1 MIWLQYLVFGVGL
14 GAMFS
19 LLAAGIVLV
28 YRASGVLNFAHA
40 STGVLATYVNFE
52 LLERYEWMPVG
63 AALVVALLTG
73 AITGVL
79 VQRLV
84 FAPLREASQVTKL
97 LVSFGVAGVLQGV
110 IGLVWSRLGTPSLG
124 RSLFPIQRSVGI
136 AGVRVPHQRIA
147 LIVFGL
153 AVTAGL
159 TWLLHRTEFG
169 VHVRAL
175 AQNRLAARLAG
186 IDEGRV
192 EASTWALAGATAA
205 LAGVM
210 LIPFGVLN
218 PLSLMGVQLKAL
230 AVALVGGFVSLPA
243 ALLGGLG
250 LGTAQEL
257 IDGAPAPFNGLSGAL
272 ATGLVVVLLVTRVER
287 FFVSEQE
294 ARAIQ
299 GEARSF
305 GAGRGS
311 LVVGR
316 ARTWLVAF
324 AVVALFVSLISGFW
338 AFVTARTM
346 VYALL
351 GLSLVVLTGWSG
363 QVSLMP
369 GTFAGVGAC
378 LAWVLS
384 ERLGYPFLL
393 VLPLASL
400 ATVPVVAL
408 VGFVAL
414 RLRPL
419 YLAVATIA
427 LAGLFEET
435 LFRQDWFA
443 NGGRPMTVV
452 RPGALEGDHA
462 FALATVV
469 LVGALFAFTALLGRS
484 RTGRAFWMVRD
495 NPQAAAANGV
505 NPVKY
510 RLAAFGLSALYAG
523 ASGVLFAYLL
533 QTFSAAAFG
542 FLILSLAAFGLAVV
556 GGIRSPVG
564 PAIGAFGF
572 VFLTEVFR
580 SSGSV
585 SDWSTVGLGVGLVVV
600 LARDPDGVVGLA
612 SRLAGRLRGDRGP
625 GDGTAV
631 DVADLRELEP
641 QRPPTAIV
649 VGATGG

>member
-1 MIWLQYLVFGVGL
+1 MIWVQYLVFGVGV

-40 STGVLATYVNFE
+40 TTGVFAAYVNFE
-52 LLERYEWMPVG
+52 LLERFTWMPVSVALV
-63 AALVVALLTG
+63 AALVTG
-73 AITGVL
+73 ALTAVA

-84 FAPLREASQVTKL
+84 FSPLREASQVTKL
-97 LVSFGVAGVLQGV
+97 LVSFGVAGVLQGA
-110 IGLVWSRLGTPSLG
+110 IGLIWSRLGTPG
-124 RSLFPIQRSVGI
+124 TAKSLFPVQRSVEI
-136 AGVRVPHQRIA
+136 AGARVPYQRVG
-147 LIVFGL
+147 LIVLGVVVTVALTVLVQRTSFGIQ
-153 AVTAGL
+153 
-159 TWLLHRTEFG
+159 
-169 VHVRAL
+169 VRAL

-186 IDEGRV
+186 INEARV
-192 EASTWALAGATAA
+192 EMTTWALAGATAA
-205 LAGVM
+205 LAAVL

-243 ALLGGLG
+243 ALVGGLG
-250 LGTAQEL
+250 LGATQEL
-257 IDGAPAPFNGLSGAL
+257 LTGAPAPLNGLSGAL
-272 ATGLVVVLLVTRVER
+272 ATGLVVVLLLTRIER
-287 FFVSEQE
+287 FFVSDQE
-294 ARAIQ
+294 AKAIQ
-299 GEARSF
+299 GQARSF
-305 GAGRGS
+305 GAGRGTLIIGS
-311 LVVGR
+311 
-316 ARTWLVAF
+316 ARTWTLAF
-324 AVVALFVSLISGFW
+324 AVVAVIVLMVSGFW
-338 AFVTARTM
+338 AFVTARTL

-384 ERLGYPFLL
+384 DRLGYPFLL

-400 ATVPVVAL
+400 ATVPVCAF

-419 YLAVATIA
+419 YLAVATVA

-443 NGGRPMTVV
+443 NGGQPMTVV
-452 RPGALEGDHA
+452 RPGLVEGDRA
-462 FALATVV
+462 FALATV
-469 LVGALFAFTALLGRS
+469 LIVGALFAFTAVLGRS
-484 RTGRAFWMVRD
+484 RTGRAFAMVRD
-495 NPQAAAANGV
+495 NPDAAAANGV

-510 RLAAFGLSALYAG
+510 RLAAFGLSAFFAG
-523 ASGVLFAYLL
+523 MAGVLFAYLL
-533 QTFSAAAFG
+533 QTYSSAAFG

-556 GGIRSPVG
+556 GGIRSPIG

-585 SDWSTVGLGVGLVVV
+585 SDWSVIGLGVGIVVV
-600 LARDPDGVVGLA
+600 LARDPDGIVGLI
-612 SRLAGRLRGDRGP
+612 SRVVRKRGGADDEAVTVDLDELARPDAP
-625 GDGTAV
+625 AP
-631 DVADLRELEP
+631 LEVLH
-641 QRPPTAIV
+641 A
-649 VGATGG
+649 